1 MSCVSSVFQ
10 LLPRQS
16 RASFRFQPRREDLAH
31 SKLGQSGPS
40 PPSSCMG
47 TFRSRLP
54 SLLLLLT
61 LLLGA
66 CIAAKDYYDLLS
78 VPKGASE
85 SQIKRAYRKLALQ
98 YHPVSPSPQMNNL
111 WHPVLCLRLT
121 ALMQDKVTGSTAEK
135 EAAAKK
141 FAEISSGELGGVRG
155 LVTCPSLL

>member
-1 MSCVSSVFQ
+1 
-10 LLPRQS
+10 
-16 RASFRFQPRREDLAH
+16 
-31 SKLGQSGPS
+31 
-40 PPSSCMG
+40 MG
-47 TFRSRLP
+47 TLRSRLT

-98 YHPVSPSPQMNNL
+98 FHPVSPSPQADI
-111 WHPVLCLRLT
+111 LCGITLLHLRLR
-121 ALMQDKVTGSTAEK
+121 AFMQDKVTGSTAEK

-141 FAEISSGELGGVRG
+141 FAEISSGECWGGGGGGYQRV
-155 LVTCPSLL
+155 LKCDLPCSENSCFDQLCTDTPCLTVTPQREAP